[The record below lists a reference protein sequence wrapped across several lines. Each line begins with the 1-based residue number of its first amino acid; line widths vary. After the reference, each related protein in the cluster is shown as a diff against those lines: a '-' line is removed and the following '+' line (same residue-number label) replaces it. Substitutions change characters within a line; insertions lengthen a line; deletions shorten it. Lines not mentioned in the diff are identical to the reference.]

1 MRRLLYIFCAAAAL
15 AAGLCSCRQEKVEPL
30 ESVDLRYRVADSYD
44 LPASGASPFTIVV
57 TSTAPW
63 TITSEHP
70 DWCIIDIEEG
80 DASDPEMVLVGKGDK
95 TTVRVQYYDNTGLD
109 DRTDKITIQSG
120 EWVGKVVTIN
130 QKGIAY
136 LSVPEEDVEMAVE
149 KMGGDYI
156 VRVLANQDWSAQVTD
171 GDWIAITEGAS
182 GKGDGEITVH
192 AQDNPQEKRYAAITV
207 CDRHGVAQVT
217 VNFTQDGV
225 QLDPATFEI
234 RAGYDQA
241 ATSLDV
247 IANSKWTAVKDND
260 NDTWYTIINPDNV
273 GDATLNITLTPNEN
287 TGLRVG
293 HIILRSVSDNPDDF
307 VAEKV
312 IAIKQ
317 AYRVHPVRVEF
328 DNDEMSKWESDK
340 GIAPVYTK
348 GVGTLF
354 TGGSAQYSRLH
365 NGEMAFGTYTF
376 RWSNIA
382 PDARVRHWF
391 CYSDGQE
398 IKFNLVAADKKVVM
412 DFNGSSSGVS
422 GKPEGLS
429 SYEVDPSVPHE
440 MTVKFDPAGTEF
452 CHVTYIV
459 DGVEIGSFDSSATVM
474 HKVLWGAEVNM
485 YVGVDTGGS
494 AVCEWYEYTAPV
506 NWDE

>member
-1 MRRLLYIFCAAAAL
+1 MRKSFNIFFTAAVL
-15 AAGLCSCRQEKVEPL
+15 FAGLCGCKEEEQPM
-30 ESVDLRYRVADSYD
+30 ESVDLRYRVADSYN
-44 LPASGASPFTIVV
+44 LPASNANPFTIVV

-63 TITSEHP
+63 TITSMHP

-80 DASDPEMVLVGKGDK
+80 EASDPDMVLVGKGDK
-95 TTVRVQYYDNTGLD
+95 TTVRVQYYDNTDLD
-109 DRTDKITIQSG
+109 DRVDQLEIKSG
-120 EWVGKVVTIN
+120 YWTGKVVTIY

-136 LSVPEEDVEMAVE
+136 LSVPEEELNIDVE
-149 KMGGDYI
+149 KMGGEI
-156 VRVLANQDWSAQVTD
+156 PVHIIANQDWHVQITD
-171 GDWIAITEGAS
+171 GEWLGISEGSS
-182 GKGDGEITVH
+182 GTGDGVVTLI
-192 AQDNPQEKRYAAITV
+192 AQDNPQEKRYAALTV
-207 CDRHGVAQVT
+207 FDRHGEPQVV

-225 QLDPATFEI
+225 QLDPATFEL
-234 RAGYDQA
+234 RAGYDQHE
-241 ATSLDV
+241 TTLDV
-247 IANSKWTAVKDND
+247 VANAKWTAVKDND
-260 NDTWYTIINPDNV
+260 NDTWYTITNPDNV
-273 GDATLNITLTPNEN
+273 GDGTLNITLTTNEG

-293 HIILRSVSDNPDDF
+293 HIIIRSVSENPDDF

-312 IAIKQ
+312 ITVKQ
-317 AYRVHPVRVEF
+317 AYRIEPVRVEF
-328 DNDEMSKWESDK
+328 DNDEMGKWESDK

-398 IKFNLVAADKKVVM
+398 IKFNLVAADKNVVM

-429 SYEVDPSVPHE
+429 SYDVDPSVPHE

-452 CHVTYIV
+452 CHVTYLV